1 MTDNSPSPCAPTIIF
16 DYRTAAFPLILSAAR
31 QRATAVSA
39 LRPFIIAV
47 DGHSGVG
54 KSTFARRLARDLDG
68 AVIEGDDFYDGGLDV
83 GLDPPE
89 SRAARCIDWRSQRDV
104 LETLRHGRE
113 ACWFPFDWSRFDGSL
128 SNSATIMA
136 PCRFIVFEGVY
147 SARSELA
154 DLIDY
159 AVLLRLHKEHRTARL
174 TMREGQAGPWDH
186 QWREAEDWYLSEG
199 LAGRQFDM
207 IVDQ

>member
-1 MTDNSPSPCAPTIIF
+1 MTDNSRSPCAPTIIF

-68 AVIEGDDFYDGGLDV
+68 AVIEGDDFYAGGLDV

-113 ACWFPFDWSRFDGSL
+113 ARWFPFDWNRFDGSL

-136 PCRFIVFEGVY
+136 PSRFIVFEGVY
-147 SARSELA
+147 SGSFAGGGE
-154 DLIDY
+154 I
-159 AVLLRLHKEHRTARL
+159 LR
-174 TMREGQAGPWDH
+174 
-186 QWREAEDWYLSEG
+186 
-199 LAGRQFDM
+199 
-207 IVDQ
+207 